1 MYSGSVNLRV
11 FRLNYTANIPEKILG
26 MSRIMISNR
35 RELLCQK
42 KLGEKLSVK
51 DGDFLTYLL
60 TKNGFVKIKKLEF
73 DLSKAIKQ
81 IEKLKRQKLLLS

>member
-1 MYSGSVNLRV
+1 MYN
-11 FRLNYTANIPEKILG
+11 EKVLG
-26 MSRIMISNR
+26 DSRIMKGGRVTIP
-35 RELLCQK
+35 K
-42 KLGEKLSVK
+42 KVREKLSVK

>member
-1 MYSGSVNLRV
+1 MDISIYNEKVLGDYRILKRRRV
-11 FRLNYTANIPEKILG
+11 TIP
-26 MSRIMISNR
+26 
-35 RELLCQK
+35 K
-42 KLGEKLSVK
+42 KVREKLSVK

-81 IEKLKRQKLLLS
+81 IEKLKRRKLLLS

>member
-1 MYSGSVNLRV
+1 MYNEKVLGDSKMLKGGRV
-11 FRLNYTANIPEKILG
+11 TIP
-26 MSRIMISNR
+26 
-35 RELLCQK
+35 K
-42 KLGEKLSVK
+42 KVREKLSVK